1 MRKIIIDAD
10 PGTDDFI
17 AISLAVK
24 SNMFDIQGITTVE
37 GNCSLD
43 DAINNTFKALD
54 MLDRDDI
61 EVYKGLT
68 NSEIGTESALDV
80 HGSNG
85 LGGVEYTPINR
96 KVNEKSAI
104 DFIIDTINNNP
115 GEITLVCL
123 GPLTNVAEAIKK
135 DPSFVKNTKEL
146 VIMGGSRF
154 LGNITPYAEFNF
166 HKDPKAVDIVI
177 GAGFENVTVIGWD
190 RAIRTALL
198 PEYEA
203 RLKNSNNELMRF
215 IYDITRTTAER
226 DKDTY
231 GGAVISDAVVIS
243 YLIDPSI
250 ITLED
255 ADMDIIRHGK
265 KAGQSDIELIN
276 KDSNCKYA
284 VKIDSEKFYELLFDI
299 LSK

>member
-24 SNMFDIQGITTVE
+24 SNMFDIQGISIVE
-37 GNCSLD
+37 GNCNIDS
-43 DAINNTFKALD
+43 AINNTFKALD
-54 MLDRDDI
+54 MLGRNDI

-68 NSEIGTESALDV
+68 NNELGTESALDA
-80 HGSNG
+80 HGENG

-115 GEITLVCL
+115 KEVTLVCL
-123 GPLTNVAEAIKK
+123 GPLTNIAAAIKK

-166 HKDPKAVDIVI
+166 HKDPKSVDIVI

-190 RAIRTALL
+190 RATRTALL

-203 RLKNSNNELMRF
+203 RLKNSNNELMKF

-226 DKDTY
+226 DKEVY

-265 KAGQSDIELIN
+265 KAGQSDIELTSTN
-276 KDSNCKYA
+276 KNCKYA
-284 VKIDSEKFYELLFDI
+284 TKIYNEKFYNLFFDV
-299 LSK
+299 LSR

>member
-17 AISLAVK
+17 AISLAIK
-24 SNMFDIQGITTVE
+24 SNIFDILGITTVE
-37 GNCSLD
+37 GNCTLD
-43 DAINNTFKALD
+43 NAIKNTFKVLD
-54 MLDRDDI
+54 MCKRNDI

-68 NSEIGTESALDV
+68 NHELGTDSAEDV
-80 HGSNG
+80 HGTNG
-85 LGGVEYTPINR
+85 LGEVEYTPIDR
-96 KVNEKSAI
+96 EVNSKSAI

-115 GEITLVCL
+115 GEVTLVCL
-123 GPLTNVAEAIKK
+123 GPLTNIAAAIKK
-135 DPSFVKNTKEL
+135 DHSFVKNTKEL

-190 RAIRTALL
+190 RATRTALL
-198 PEYEA
+198 PEYEG
-203 RLKNSNNELMRF
+203 RLKNSNNELMKF

-226 DKDTY
+226 DKDAY
-231 GGAVISDAVVIS
+231 GGAVISDAVVIG

-265 KAGQSDIELIN
+265 KAGQSDIELTN
-276 KDSNCKYA
+276 KDSNCKYV
-284 VKIDSEKFYELLFDI
+284 VKIDSEKFYDLFFDV
-299 LSK
+299 LAR